1 MTRDPFPVDV
11 QEKVGALAL
20 LAHQLDKP
28 PSYCLDPYFIFFPH
42 EEEEYGTLPGTLEL
56 HPCVC

>member
-1 MTRDPFPVDV
+1 MGHELLPWEEVRVKEGPGTLFPVDV

-28 PSYCLDPYFIFFPH
+28 PSYCLDPYFIFFPQ
-42 EEEEYGTLPGTLEL
+42 
-56 HPCVC
+56 